1 VNVRVLGADG
11 TGLTSDAIAG
21 IEWAIANK
29 SKYNIRVIN
38 ISFGH
43 PVMEPSATDPLCEAV
58 ADAVTS
64 GIVVVASAGNSGKS
78 ADGHVVLG
86 SITSPANSPLA
97 LTVGALNTF
106 GTAKRSDDAVA
117 SYSSR
122 GPTRFDLAV
131 KPDVAAPGNKI
142 VSLQANGS
150 YLPTFYPALHVAG
163 TSSNAYMT
171 LSGTSMAAPMVSG
184 GVALLLQGTPGLS
197 PAQVK
202 LAIQNGATYVSNGG
216 LMGAGAGS
224 VNFWASRKLASSGLV
239 SSLLNTVVGGLG
251 VTSSGVSFWDAGTL
265 SNRLYGGIGIR
276 LLSALEAPLVW
287 LSPSLLKYGDL
298 NLLGLLN
305 PLKSVAPKTLQ
316 YGQIGNWT
324 SKSSILWGDT
334 IYDPQ
339 GQSILWGD
347 ADMTDDS
354 SILWGDSTISPDP
367 Q

>member
-1 VNVRVLGADG
+1 
-11 TGLTSDAIAG
+11 
-21 IEWAIANK
+21 
-29 SKYNIRVIN
+29 
-38 ISFGH
+38 
-43 PVMEPSATDPLCEAV
+43 M
-58 ADAVTS
+58 
-64 GIVVVASAGNSGKS
+64 
-78 ADGHVVLG
+78 VLG
-86 SITSPANSPLA
+86 SITSPGNSPLA

-106 GTAKRSDDAVA
+106 GTVKRSDDGVA

-122 GPTRFDLAV
+122 GPTRFELAV

-142 VSLQANGS
+142 VSLQANGA
-150 YLPTFYPALHVAG
+150 YLPTFYPTLHVAG
-163 TSSNAYMT
+163 STSNAYMT

-224 VNFWASRKLASSGLV
+224 VNFWASRKLAQSGLV
-239 SSLLNTVVGGLG
+239 SSLLNTVVGTVG
-251 VTSSGVSFWDAGTL
+251 VTSSGVSFWDSGTL
-265 SNRLYGGIGIR
+265 SNRLYAGLGIR
-276 LLSALEAPLVW
+276 LIGALEAPLVW
-287 LSPSLLKYGDL
+287 LTPSLLKYGDL

-305 PLKSVAPKTLQ
+305 PLRSVAPKILQ

-324 SKSSILWGDT
+324 SSQAILWGDT

-339 GQSILWGD
+339 GEAILWGD
-347 ADMTDDS
+347 TTNDS
-354 SILWGDSTISPDP
+354 DAILWGDSTTPDESA